1 MRTAVAQSPLS
12 VQEKKAAARTGS
24 RAPSATSATSAEPAK
39 PTEQIAEALRGD
51 LLAVLQQ
58 EIEAL
63 GKLSRAG
70 AYEAV
75 MNDPALLDSCFRLF
89 RARPELFAGHVVDA
103 GRQPVTSDDGMLTCG
118 RTLGEAVALVVQASA
133 RRYFRRKLGASK
145 RVATPP
151 RRQPNV
157 LARMG
162 MALGLVARPK
172 PVFRKVV
179 GAGDRLFGAIRDYL
193 CFDWQAALIPHYAPL
208 APEMVTQLGRRIL
221 DIREPSELRALAS
234 REERAGLADGRPPL
248 LLDNAKRLIKPSGD
262 TLDSDLLYKVCSQ
275 MDLARLFPGR
285 DAGKLRRAIAQVA
298 GTAPEALEQVM
309 PVLGGDLRLFV
320 SFFFVAYVTL
330 GEDEYRA
337 IFGIGGS
344 TAWMVKR
351 YADRLAQLGGLPPPT
366 FDDIRTTFDNVLSPS
381 K

>member
-1 MRTAVAQSPLS
+1 MRITVAQSPKS
-12 VQEKKAAARTGS
+12 MQERKAAAGSVS
-24 RAPSATSATSAEPAK
+24 RAAPATSVAPK

-51 LLAVLQQ
+51 LLAVFQQ

-63 GKLSRAG
+63 GKLNRAG

-75 MNDPALLDSCFRLF
+75 MNDPALLDACFRLF
-89 RARPELFAGHVVDA
+89 RSRPELFATHVVDA

-145 RVATPP
+145 RVAVPP
-151 RRQPNV
+151 RRQPGA

-193 CFDWQAALIPHYAPL
+193 RFDWQAALIPHYAPL
-208 APEMVTQLGRRIL
+208 APEMVTQLGSRIL

-248 LLDNAKRLIKPSGD
+248 LLDTAKRLIKPSGD

-337 IFGIGGS
+337 TFGIGGS

-366 FDDIRTTFDNVLSPS
+366 FDDIRTTFDNVLRPS